1 MIGVCMRWLG
11 GRIHPPRDEIVKR
24 GSLTR
29 VVIDPKYWHAPC
41 ILRAATEPCGFI
53 FIRNTYIG
61 NKGLFV
67 SKPWGPF
74 WGYPRKAMSFANTI
88 SNPAFAKPKE
98 SPPQPAKSAATFI
111 FLIDAPTHY
120 SYNFLIY

>member
-41 ILRAATEPCGFI
+41 ILRAATEPCGFLTNDD
-53 FIRNTYIG
+53 RNIKTYI
-61 NKGLFV
+61 NDDD
-67 SKPWGPF
+67 
-74 WGYPRKAMSFANTI
+74 
-88 SNPAFAKPKE
+88 E
-98 SPPQPAKSAATFI
+98 
-111 FLIDAPTHY
+111 
-120 SYNFLIY
+120 